1 MDDDQVFELIAGE
14 WVEAKEDEEEET
26 KYQAILLDV
35 LNLLKRFC

>member
-14 WVEAKEDEEEET
+14 WVEAKEDEEEA